1 MDRIGNMR
9 FKLETMSN
17 RAFWGLMGIFVL
29 LCIICLIIGGTG
41 PQRFYI
47 ETKPAFSCVN
57 GSENYNSSLCTGVNI
72 GVNGSI
78 WSGGPQFFSVASQQM
93 IVFMTLHNKQSSAGL
108 NAQLTIMV
116 TITGSNANPNTNAT
130 YKPVS
135 VSTHTRTI
143 NCPSGQLYCN
153 NITLIQLVNIQY
165 NFYNFSVQLMGITPT
180 INQFIGNA
188 DFSFIYYSAVYS
200 QFGLGVR
207 YFFIVL
213 NVIFGIYF
221 LNRLK
226 AYRWAT
232 DWIIEQKWTILLL
245 LFLFLLNNPFYALN
259 VVSGRWFPQYMDV
272 LFTIGFFSVILLFFL
287 CIFDS
292 LRKPRQQ
299 RTLRAFY
306 LPKVLYL
313 GVFYLL
319 NFISLTYLEAQSLN
333 DPMFNIQYD
342 TPGFSGFGYFIFA
355 YTAIYIFWLLYYLI
369 RLFKERNTIV
379 IPNVGPRYKF
389 ITIFTVC
396 IALAT
401 IIGSFLSFQ
410 FSQNSSIQLLAY
422 YGLFNFYIYFLVLV
436 YIPVKQVSNI
446 DNGRGMVK
454 MTDDVENFANK

>member
-1 MDRIGNMR
+1 
-9 FKLETMSN
+9 
-17 RAFWGLMGIFVL
+17 VL
-29 LCIICLIIGGTG
+29 LCIICLIVGGTG
-41 PQRFYI
+41 PYRF
-47 ETKPAFSCVN
+47 TVQQTQAFSCPN
-57 GSENYNSSLCTGVNI
+57 GTENFNSGNCTGVNLAA
-72 GVNGSI
+72 NGSV
-78 WSGGPQFFSVASQQM
+78 WSSGSVVFSTANQQM
-93 IVFMTLHNKQSSAGL
+93 FFFMTPHNRLANYNVPLGL
-108 NAQLTIMV
+108 NAQINIMV
-116 TITGSNANPNTNAT
+116 TIMGSNSFNST
-130 YKPVS
+130 YQTIS
-135 VSTHTRTI
+135 VSTHSRNV
-143 NCPSGQLYCN
+143 NCPSGQLYCSN
-153 NITLIQLVNIQY
+153 VTLVHLQNLQY
-165 NFYNFSVQLMGITPT
+165 SFYNFSVQLVNPNNISR
-180 INQFIGNA
+180 FLIGNV
-188 DFSFIYYSAVYS
+188 DFTYISYDPKYSA
-200 QFGLGVR
+200 FGLGVR
-207 YFFIVL
+207 YFFLIL
-213 NVIFGIYF
+213 NVLFGIYF
-221 LNRLK
+221 LGRLK
-226 AYRWAT
+226 VYRWAT
-232 DWIIEQKWTILLL
+232 DWIIEQKWTMLLIV
-245 LFLFLLNNPFYALN
+245 FLFLLNNPFFALN
-259 VVSGRWFPQYMDV
+259 VVSGRWFPQYMDI
-272 LFTIGFFSVILLFFL
+272 LFTMGFFSMILLYFL

-299 RTLRAFY
+299 RTWRKFY

-342 TPGFSGFGYFIFA
+342 TPEFSGFRYFIIA